1 MTENSTSE
9 GLDNRNILGTGWT
22 NLKSK
27 NWPLKKTSQHWD
39 WQSLNSSNE
48 MTENSTSKGPDD
60 WNIWAQAEQT
70 PKAKNWQLKNL
81 SEAVVDALLPP
92 ADKALLNVLARH
104 VVECLQQTT
113 SAGKAATQPTTD
125 SAAAEAFQKVCKA
138 QARAFKKMGR
148 KSTPHGGRRNSG
160 SRARS
165 RSSCASDGD
174 DVDVHKA

>member
-81 SEAVVDALLPP
+81 SVLGLATLKKVPKRWQKLHMKRCRRLEYLGHR
-92 ADKALLNVLARH
+92 LNKL
-104 VVECLQQTT
+104 ESKNWQL
-113 SAGKAATQPTTD
+113 
-125 SAAAEAFQKVCKA
+125 
-138 QARAFKKMGR
+138 KK
-148 KSTPHGGRRNSG
+148 TRRCWDWLTLN
-160 SRARS
+160 
-165 RSSCASDGD
+165 
-174 DVDVHKA
+174 